1 MTSIRQM
8 KRRRKKLLSRFMS
21 EGTSK
26 ATWTFDGDTLKINT
40 VAGSSRKQRVI
51 IARSYL
57 RRILKVQ
64 KTRTV

>member
-8 KRRRKKLLSRFMS
+8 KRRRKKLLSRFMP

-40 VAGSSRKQRVI
+40 VVGSSRKQRVI

-64 KTRTV
+64 KTRTI